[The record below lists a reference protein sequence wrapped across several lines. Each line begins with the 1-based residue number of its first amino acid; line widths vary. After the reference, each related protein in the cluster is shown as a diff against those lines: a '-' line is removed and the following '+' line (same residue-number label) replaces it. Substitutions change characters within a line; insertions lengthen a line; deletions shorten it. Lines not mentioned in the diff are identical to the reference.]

1 MTIPLRFTIFVLMLS
16 AMLCAV
22 APAAA
27 QQQPA
32 LSITSVDPSGYPT
45 ITAVVTALDANGVPV
60 SGLTAASVRAFE
72 GTAPLTVTGLETE
85 RLSLSV
91 AVVIDVSGSMQGE
104 AIASARDAAREFVQ
118 NLGPADSASVFA
130 FSTTVRQVTPFT
142 GDKAQL
148 AAAIDGLQAAGDT
161 SLFEAAQTA
170 VLALNGVEAPR
181 KAIVLLTDG
190 QNVSPSPVT
199 LEGSLGVVRD
209 ARIPVYSI
217 GFGPGP
223 DASYLQT
230 IAQATNGQYRA
241 ADIGSVGAVY
251 GDIARLLDSQYTLTL
266 QAPASALPAGP
277 STLRIATDIG
287 GQPAEATAAFDR
299 PGSAAPPTAA
309 PPVSTAQQGGDGSA
323 APLIV
328 YGGVLGAI
336 LLGIM
341 AVMAGTVFQRTRTRR
356 RQLAVVA
363 PNLGQAAAQPLPHAP
378 GSIVTD
384 TDHGVGR
391 LIALDGAVP
400 QSYDFTSTPLR
411 IGSGQEC
418 EVRLAAS
425 PEVASRHAV
434 IWMKDGKIMLRHTA
448 GPRRPTLVADR
459 PIEWVILD
467 SGDEFTV
474 GGHRYRAEA
483 R

>member
-1 MTIPLRFTIFVLMLS
+1 MTNLLRSTIFVFMLS
-16 AMLCAV
+16 AAAYV
-22 APAAA
+22 ATAAAA

-32 LSITSVDPSGYPT
+32 LSITAVDPSGYPT

-72 GTAPLTVTGLETE
+72 GDAPLTVTELETE

-104 AIASARDAAREFVQ
+104 AIASARDAAREFVR

-130 FSTTVRQVTPFT
+130 FSTAVRQVTPFT

-170 VLALNGVEAPR
+170 VFALKGVEAPR

-199 LEGSLGVVRD
+199 LEGSLGVVRGGGV
-209 ARIPVYSI
+209 PVYSI

-230 IAQATNGQYRA
+230 IAQATNGQYRT

-277 STLRIATDIG
+277 STLRIATEIG

-299 PGSAAPPTAA
+299 PGPAAPPTVA
-309 PPVSTAQQGGDGSA
+309 PVSTAQQGGDGSA

-328 YGGVLGAI
+328 YGGVVGAI

-341 AVMAGTVFQRTRTRR
+341 AVMGGTVFQRTRTRR

-363 PNLGQAAAQPLPHAP
+363 PNLGQAAAQPLPQAP

-384 TDHGVGR
+384 TDHGAGR

-400 QSYDFTSTPLR
+400 RSYDFTSTPLR

-448 GPRRPTLVADR
+448 GPRRPTLVAGR
-459 PIEWVILD
+459 PVEWIILD
-467 SGDEFTV
+467 PGDEFTV
-474 GGHRYRAEA
+474 GGQRYRAEA